1 MNFAG
6 VTNIDELIKKE
17 NPQNMIEEM
26 VTFFKDRTKKH
37 IELVQKYCQK
47 IYDYDKKR
55 FTDILDRGKEH
66 DQSKYREPEMAPY
79 ILITWEYHCK
89 DLGKECKLSKKSRDE
104 MNEATEHH
112 IKNNAHHPEFHSN
125 STNESTI
132 NRENR
137 EAIPDKMVDAT
148 KMSDLD
154 IGEMCADWAAMGEER
169 GSTPKE
175 WANKNVNKRWKF
187 TEEQERLIYD
197 LIQAIWA

>member
-1 MNFAG
+1 MNFSG
-6 VTNIDELIKKE
+6 VTDIDELIKKE
-17 NPQNMIEEM
+17 NPQKMIEEM

-55 FTDILDRGKEH
+55 FSDILDRGKEH
-66 DQSKYREPEMAPY
+66 DQSKYNEPEMAPY
-79 ILITWEYHCK
+79 VLITWEYHCK
-89 DLGKECKLSKKSRDE
+89 DLGKECKLSKKSRDA

-137 EAIPDKMVDAT
+137 DAIPDKMVDAT

-154 IGEMCADWAAMGEER
+154 IGEMCTDWAAMGEER
-169 GSTPKE
+169 GNTPKE